1 MLRSIQGWIASRT
14 LSGCS
19 SSHRRHDGFIFRSS
33 GTPYEAHMPARVSL
47 IPAFIIALAVLAAD
61 PAAAAER
68 KCLTKEQQ
76 RAAIQSGK
84 AVRLAVAVRAVKRRG
99 EVVRA
104 RLCEGGKGLVYMLT
118 VLSRDGKV
126 AHVTIDA
133 TSGSVLTGS

>member
-1 MLRSIQGWIASRT
+1 
-14 LSGCS
+14 
-19 SSHRRHDGFIFRSS
+19 
-33 GTPYEAHMPARVSL
+33 MPARVSP

-61 PAAAAER
+61 PSAAAER

>member
-1 MLRSIQGWIASRT
+1 MS
-14 LSGCS
+14 
-19 SSHRRHDGFIFRSS
+19 
-33 GTPYEAHMPARVSL
+33 ARVWL
-47 IPAFIIALAVLAAD
+47 IPAFTVAIAMLVAD
-61 PAAAAER
+61 AAAAAER

>member
-1 MLRSIQGWIASRT
+1 MS
-14 LSGCS
+14 
-19 SSHRRHDGFIFRSS
+19 
-33 GTPYEAHMPARVSL
+33 ARVWL
-47 IPAFIIALAVLAAD
+47 IPAFTVAIAVLAVDA
-61 PAAAAER
+61 AAAAER

-126 AHVTIDA
+126 ARVTIDA

>member
-1 MLRSIQGWIASRT
+1 MS
-14 LSGCS
+14 
-19 SSHRRHDGFIFRSS
+19 
-33 GTPYEAHMPARVSL
+33 ARAWL
-47 IPAFIIALAVLAAD
+47 ILALTIALATLAAE

-68 KCLTKEQQ
+68 KCLSKEQQ
-76 RAAIQSGK
+76 RAAIASGK

-133 TSGSVLTGS
+133 SSGSVLTGS

>member
-1 MLRSIQGWIASRT
+1 MS
-14 LSGCS
+14 
-19 SSHRRHDGFIFRSS
+19 
-33 GTPYEAHMPARVSL
+33 ARVWL
-47 IPAFIIALAVLAAD
+47 IPAIAIAALAAD
-61 PAAAAER
+61 PALAAER
-68 KCLTKEQQ
+68 RCLTKEQQ
-76 RAAIQSGK
+76 RAAIASGK
-84 AVRLAVAVRAVKRRG
+84 AVRLSVAVRAVKRRG

>member
-1 MLRSIQGWIASRT
+1 MSARIWLIA
-14 LSGCS
+14 
-19 SSHRRHDGFIFRSS
+19 
-33 GTPYEAHMPARVSL
+33 
-47 IPAFIIALAVLAAD
+47 AFLVAVLAAD
-61 PAAAAER
+61 PADAAER
-68 KCLTKEQQ
+68 RCLTKEQQ

-84 AVRLAVAVRAVKRRG
+84 AVRLGVAVRAVKRRG

-126 AHVTIDA
+126 ARVTVDA